1 MTADQLDPAIVVLEA
16 LNRAIVA
23 ETRNAQDAA
32 DRFEQEDPDKSALY
46 SGVAT
51 VGRILCAVTYQTVSM
66 LKEQRDELDR
76 RVIN

>member
-1 MTADQLDPAIVVLEA
+1 MNADQLDPAIAVMEA
-16 LNRAIVA
+16 LNRAIGS

-32 DRFEQEDPDKSALY
+32 DRFEQDDPAKAALY
-46 SGVAT
+46 SAVAT

-66 LKEQRDELDR
+66 LKEQQDDLAK